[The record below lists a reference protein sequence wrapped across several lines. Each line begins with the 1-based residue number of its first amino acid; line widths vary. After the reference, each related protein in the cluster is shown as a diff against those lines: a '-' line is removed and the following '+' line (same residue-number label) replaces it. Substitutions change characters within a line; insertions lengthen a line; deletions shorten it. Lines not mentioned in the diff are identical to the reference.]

1 MTVTEISMPP
11 NIALIKYMGKKDEVK
26 NIPGNSSLSYTLDKL
41 KSTVRLTSLKNK
53 HERDEWDDQTQLSET
68 EKTRFI
74 NHLNFLRKYFNVKQ
88 NFKIYSGN
96 NFPSGCGLA
105 SSASSFAALTKCAIS
120 AFGVNI
126 SISEMAG
133 LSRHGSGSSCRS
145 FFSPW
150 ALWKDENVQAINL
163 PDQKNLIHHV
173 IVVSNTKKDISSSE
187 AHRRVQTSDLFSG
200 RDKRAENRLENL
212 IKSFKDKDWAKSYK
226 ILWQEFWDMH
236 ALFETAEE
244 PFGYLLPDSLFV
256 LNYLKN
262 YWISYQD
269 GPLVTMDAGPNIHV
283 LFREDQFEQAEKIK
297 QFFELKFLV
306 L

>member
-1 MTVTEISMPP
+1 MRVTEISMPP
-11 NIALIKYMGKKDEVK
+11 NIALIKYMGKKDETK
-26 NIPGNSSLSYTLDKL
+26 NIPSNASLSYALDKL
-41 KSTVRLTSLKNK
+41 KSTVRLIDLEIES
-53 HERDEWDDQTQLSET
+53 DCDQWDSSCQLSET

-74 NHLNFLRKYFNVKQ
+74 HHLNFLRKYFNVKQ
-88 NFKIYSGN
+88 SFKIYSGN

-105 SSASSFAALTKCAIS
+105 SSASSFAALTQCAIT
-120 AFGVNI
+120 AFGVKI
-126 SISEMAG
+126 SISEMAA

-150 ALWKDENVQAINL
+150 ALWKNETVEAINL
-163 PDQKNLIHHV
+163 PYQNLIHHV
-173 IVVSNTKKDISSSE
+173 IVVSNSKKDISSSE
-187 AHRRVQTSDLFSG
+187 AHRRVQTSLLFSG
-200 RDKRAENRLENL
+200 RDKRAESRLEYL
-212 IKSFKDKDWAKSYK
+212 LQSFEDKDWAKSYK

-244 PFGYLLPDSLFV
+244 SFGYLLPDSLFV
-256 LNYLKN
+256 LNYLRN

-269 GPLVTMDAGPNIHV
+269 GPLITMDAGPNIHV

-297 QFFELKFLV
+297 QFFESKFLV